1 MQIVKLCFVLN
12 IFLIMVQCKPRRN
25 IPRSEM
31 PFLIIHT
38 KPVCWRCCYTEAI
51 KLPCSIDKKD
61 FETCKIQ
68 YTWCARLCLKIR
80 INLYKTKENEEK
92 FTSSSY
98 ENNKK
103 NRRTY
108 LNVLCILYLLHVTV
122 L

>member
-1 MQIVKLCFVLN
+1 MCI
-12 IFLIMVQCKPRRN
+12 RD
-25 IPRSEM
+25 S
-31 PFLIIHT
+31 
-38 KPVCWRCCYTEAI
+38 
-51 KLPCSIDKKD
+51 PCSLDGKD

-68 YTWCARLCLKIR
+68 YTWCTRLCLKGR
-80 INLYKTKENEEK
+80 INVYKTKENEEK